1 MIKNLKKVI
10 SSIAAVAIIAS
21 SASAFA
27 IDFPDVDSSASYAG
41 AVQTLVGLGIVN
53 GDENGKFNP
62 DNSVTRAEFAKMV
75 VEAKMLD
82 ATSTTTQFEDSQ
94 GHWAVGYI
102 EAGVGD
108 KFINGYSDTEFG
120 PDDTVT
126 YIQAVKMLVAAVGY
140 GDLAEKNGGYPTGYR
155 GYGKT
160 LKISTGLTGVND
172 DTALTR
178 AQCAVLI
185 DNALKAQLALVD
197 YQPNLNGQLV
207 AVPDIQG
214 DETGETWE
222 SLLTYYHDA
231 YVVKGRVMETGK
243 QDTALRE
250 KNAVSFNVEVAEN
263 FEDVKYGN
271 NAAASRLLS
280 SVYVGST
287 DAANMMFEYVEAII
301 KADEASGEY
310 ELISIVPYGK
320 SEVVELAAEDFVDT
334 YVAAN
339 KKLEVYKSKDST
351 STDKYDLADTVEL
364 YVNGVKVN
372 AGLTEDTPGT
382 PATKGTYSKYIAE
395 NETGTVTLIDQ
406 TTTGSTS
413 TDGKYEKVMVTKYDT
428 YLVSNVQTTSEKAR
442 VYCDT
447 ARIEWTLQDVENG
460 TKTVQFVKDGKVID
474 YTELEE
480 NDVLTVAYDVTAAN
494 LNASAFID
502 ATVTSDVVTG
512 VVSSKN
518 NTDNTIVVDGTE
530 YDLAGTLGTSDFTIG
545 RDYTLRLD
553 AFGNVVA
560 KEQGTT
566 QRNIGIVVKSY
577 VKTGDDVA
585 TIRLINSNG
594 EIVEYEAKD
603 ATEATTIMSKIL
615 DGNKTANA
623 AASGYDVKKTADALK
638 DALIEYRIVNGKIR
652 FEAEANNVSPFD
664 DTYRESGSRLGSYAI
679 AKDVTKVIDLSSYI
693 AGNDP
698 AVFDIANF
706 VDDESY
712 AGFVADRENS
722 VYDFAFLTTS
732 TTSARP
738 GSNLAVVTKL
748 NGSTE
753 AADGT
758 PCDIV
763 TVAVNGQEDVQVLF
777 EDGIIDGIID
787 SKTTDANMANFVEGA
802 AIVYAVGSNG
812 YVEKK
817 AIDTNEDGE
826 ADNFANVEVI
836 YAPKATYDNWF
847 KSNKKPI
854 IVSERGVKVDGVDGS
869 GLAKAVKYAVLPV
882 YKSSGSSLELI
893 KTIAATSNVTT
904 GLEYYTM
911 LDSTNKYTYDYAAK
925 AGRGIRVTAGVAAAQ
940 SEKVFTNSYY
950 KTYTGIGADTNVADA
965 NKVTLN
971 WKAVSDNDVKPMFA
985 FVRTIDND
993 VTDVIFYIA
1002 D

>member
-1 MIKNLKKVI
+1 
-10 SSIAAVAIIAS
+10 
-21 SASAFA
+21 
-27 IDFPDVDSSASYAG
+27 
-41 AVQTLVGLGIVN
+41 
-53 GDENGKFNP
+53 
-62 DNSVTRAEFAKMV
+62 
-75 VEAKMLD
+75 
-82 ATSTTTQFEDSQ
+82 
-94 GHWAVGYI
+94 
-102 EAGVGD
+102 
-108 KFINGYSDTEFG
+108 
-120 PDDTVT
+120 
-126 YIQAVKMLVAAVGY
+126 MLVAAVGY
-140 GDLAEKNGGYPTGYR
+140 GDLAEKNGGFPTGYR

-231 YVVKGRVMETGK
+231 YVVKGRVTKTGK

-250 KNAVSFNVEVAEN
+250 KNAVSFKVEVAEN

-271 NAAASRLLS
+271 NAAKARPLS

-364 YVNGVKVN
+364 YVNGVEVK
-372 AGLTEDTPGT
+372 AGLTEDTP

-530 YDLAGTLGTSDFTIG
+530 YDLAGTLGTDDFAIG

-603 ATEATTIMSKIL
+603 KAEANTIMSQIV
-615 DGNKTANA
+615 DANKTAT
-623 AASGYDVKKTADALK
+623 ASGYNVNKTAAALQ
-638 DALIEYRIVNGKIR
+638 DALIEYRIVNVR
-652 FEAEANNVSPFD
+652 
-664 DTYRESGSRLGSYAI
+664 
-679 AKDVTKVIDLSSYI
+679 
-693 AGNDP
+693 
-698 AVFDIANF
+698 
-706 VDDESY
+706 
-712 AGFVADRENS
+712 
-722 VYDFAFLTTS
+722 
-732 TTSARP
+732 
-738 GSNLAVVTKL
+738 
-748 NGSTE
+748 
-753 AADGT
+753 
-758 PCDIV
+758 
-763 TVAVNGQEDVQVLF
+763 
-777 EDGIIDGIID
+777 
-787 SKTTDANMANFVEGA
+787 
-802 AIVYAVGSNG
+802 
-812 YVEKK
+812 
-817 AIDTNEDGE
+817 
-826 ADNFANVEVI
+826 
-836 YAPKATYDNWF
+836 
-847 KSNKKPI
+847 
-854 IVSERGVKVDGVDGS
+854 
-869 GLAKAVKYAVLPV
+869 
-882 YKSSGSSLELI
+882 
-893 KTIAATSNVTT
+893 
-904 GLEYYTM
+904 
-911 LDSTNKYTYDYAAK
+911 LDSRQKLITFLHLMTHTESQVQDL
-925 AGRGIRVTAGVAAAQ
+925 VHTQ
-940 SEKVFTNSYY
+940 
-950 KTYTGIGADTNVADA
+950 
-965 NKVTLN
+965 LL
-971 WKAVSDNDVKPMFA
+971 
-985 FVRTIDND
+985 RT
-993 VTDVIFYIA
+993 
-1002 D
+1002 

>member
-62 DNSVTRAEFAKMV
+62 DNSVTRAEFSKMV

-231 YVVKGRVMETGK
+231 YVVKGRVTKTGK

-250 KNAVSFNVEVAEN
+250 KNAVSFSVEVAEN

-271 NAAASRLLS
+271 NAAAPRPLS

-372 AGLTEDTPGT
+372 AGLTQDTPGT

-603 ATEATTIMSKIL
+603 NAEATTIMSKIAAA
-615 DGNKTANA
+615 NKTANA
-623 AASGYDVKKTADALK
+623 ASGEDVNKTAAALQ

-652 FEAEANNVSPFD
+652 FEAEANNVSSFD

-722 VYDFAFLTTS
+722 VYNFAFLTTS

-777 EDGIIDGIID
+777 EDGIIDD
-787 SKTTDANMANFVEGA
+787 DANDANMANFVEGA

-812 YVEKK
+812 YVEKSLVGGDYK
-817 AIDTNEDGE
+817 
-826 ADNFANVEVI
+826 NVEVI
-836 YAPKATYDNWF
+836 YAPKATYADWF
-847 KSNKKPI
+847 NATSKQPV
-854 IVSERGVKVDGVDGS
+854 IVSETGVEVDGVDGS
-869 GLAKAVKYAVLPV
+869 GLAKPVKYAVLPV
-882 YKSSGSSLELI
+882 YKSSGSSVELI

-950 KTYTGIGADTNVADA
+950 TTYTGIGADTNVADA

>member
-140 GDLAEKNGGYPTGYR
+140 GDLAEKNGGFPTGYR

-185 DNALKAQLALVD
+185 DNALKAQLALD
-197 YQPNLNGQLV
+197 EYQPNLNGELV

-231 YVVKGRVMETGK
+231 YVVKGRVTKTGK

-250 KNAVSFNVEVAEN
+250 KNAVSFRVEVAEN
-263 FEDVKYGN
+263 FEDVKYGKN
-271 NAAASRLLS
+271 DDPRTLS

-364 YVNGVKVN
+364 YVNGVEVK

-395 NETGTVTLIDQ
+395 NETGTVTLIDE

-585 TIRLINSNG
+585 TIRLINSDG

-603 ATEATTIMSKIL
+603 NAEATTIMSKI
-615 DGNKTANA
+615 GAANKTANA
-623 AASGYDVKKTADALK
+623 ASGEDVKKTAAALQ

-652 FEAEANNVSPFD
+652 FEAQANNVSSFD

-722 VYDFAFLTTS
+722 VYNFAFLTTS

-777 EDGIIDGIID
+777 EDGIIDD
-787 SKTTDANMANFVEGA
+787 SAKDANMANFVEGA

-817 AIDTNEDGE
+817 AIDTNKDDK

-836 YAPKATYDNWF
+836 YAPKATYANWF
-847 KSNKKPI
+847 NSDKQPVK
-854 IVSERGVKVDGVDGS
+854 VSETGVKVDGVDGS
-869 GLAKAVKYAVLPV
+869 GLAKPVKYAVLPV
-882 YKSSGSSLELI
+882 YKSSGSSVELI
-893 KTIAATSNVTT
+893 KTNAAASNVATD
-904 GLEYYTM
+904 LEYYTM

-950 KTYTGIGADTNVADA
+950 TTYKGIGSNDNVADA

-971 WKAVSDNDVKPMFA
+971 WSAVVDNDVKPMFA

>member
-231 YVVKGRVMETGK
+231 YVVKGRVTKTGK

-250 KNAVSFNVEVAEN
+250 KNAVSFSVEVAEN

-271 NAAASRLLS
+271 NAAAPRILS

-372 AGLTEDTPGT
+372 AGLTQDTES
-382 PATKGTYSKYIAE
+382 PAAEGTYTKYIAN

-603 ATEATTIMSKIL
+603 NAEATTIMSKI
-615 DGNKTANA
+615 GAANKTANA
-623 AASGYDVKKTADALK
+623 ASGEDVKKTAAALQ

-652 FEAEANNVSPFD
+652 FEAEANNVSSFD

-722 VYDFAFLTTS
+722 VYNFAFLTTS

-777 EDGIIDGIID
+777 EDGIID
-787 SKTTDANMANFVEGA
+787 STTTDANMANFVEGA

-812 YVEKK
+812 YVEKSLVGGDYK
-817 AIDTNEDGE
+817 
-826 ADNFANVEVI
+826 NVEVI
-836 YAPKATYDNWF
+836 YAPKATYADWF
-847 KSNKKPI
+847 NATSKQPV
-854 IVSERGVKVDGVDGS
+854 IVSETGVEVDGVDGS
-869 GLAKAVKYAVLPV
+869 GLAKPVKYAVLPV

-925 AGRGIRVTAGVAAAQ
+925 AGRGIRVTAGVAASQ

-950 KTYTGIGADTNVADA
+950 TTYTGIGADTNVADA

>member
-231 YVVKGRVMETGK
+231 YVVKGRVAKTGK

-250 KNAVSFNVEVAEN
+250 KNAVSFWVEVAEN

-271 NAAASRLLS
+271 NAAAPRLLS

-364 YVNGVKVN
+364 YVNGVKVA
-372 AGLTEDTPGT
+372 AGLTEDTAS
-382 PATKGTYSKYIAE
+382 PAAEGTYTKYIAN
-395 NETGTVTLIDQ
+395 NETGTVTLIDE

-603 ATEATTIMSKIL
+603 ATEATTIMSKI
-615 DGNKTANA
+615 DTPNKTAT
-623 AASGYDVKKTADALK
+623 ASGYNVNKTAAALQ

-652 FEAEANNVSPFD
+652 FEAEANNVSSFD

-722 VYDFAFLTTS
+722 VYNFAFLTTS

-777 EDGIIDGIID
+777 EDGIIDD
-787 SKTTDANMANFVEGA
+787 YANDASMADFVEGA

-812 YVEKK
+812 YVEKSLVGGDYK
-817 AIDTNEDGE
+817 
-826 ADNFANVEVI
+826 NVEVI
-836 YAPKATYDNWF
+836 YAPKATYADWF
-847 KSNKKPI
+847 NATSKQPV
-854 IVSERGVKVDGVDGS
+854 IVSETGVEVDGVDGD

-950 KTYTGIGADTNVADA
+950 TTYTGIGADTNVADA

-971 WKAVSDNDVKPMFA
+971 WKAVSHNDVKPMFA

>member
-185 DNALKAQLALVD
+185 DNALKAQLALDD

-231 YVVKGRVMETGK
+231 YVVKGRVTKTGK

-250 KNAVSFNVEVAEN
+250 KNAVSFSVEVAEN

-271 NAAASRLLS
+271 NAAKARPLS

-364 YVNGVKVN
+364 YVNGVEVK

-395 NETGTVTLIDQ
+395 NETGTVTLIDE

-413 TDGKYEKVMVTKYDT
+413 TDGKYEKIMVTKYDT

-603 ATEATTIMSKIL
+603 ATEANTIMSKI
-615 DGNKTANA
+615 GAANKTANA
-623 AASGYDVKKTADALK
+623 ASGEDVKKTAAALQ

-652 FEAEANNVSPFD
+652 FEAQANNVSSFD

-722 VYDFAFLTTS
+722 VYNFAFLTTS

-777 EDGIIDGIID
+777 EDGIIDD
-787 SKTTDANMANFVEGA
+787 SAKDANMANFVEGA

-817 AIDTNEDGE
+817 AIDTNEDDKD
-826 ADNFANVEVI
+826 DNFANVEVI
-836 YAPKATYDNWF
+836 YAPKATYDEWF
-847 KSNKKPI
+847 DASKPVN
-854 IVSERGVKVDGVDGS
+854 VSETGVKVDGVDGS
-869 GLAKAVKYAVLPV
+869 GLAKPVKYAVLPV
-882 YKSSGSSLELI
+882 YKSSGSSVELI
-893 KTIAATSNVTT
+893 KTNAATSNVATD
-904 GLEYYTM
+904 LEYYTM

-925 AGRGIRVTAGVAAAQ
+925 AGRGIRVTAGVAASQ

-950 KTYTGIGADTNVADA
+950 TTYNGIGKDTNKADA

-971 WKAVSDNDVKPMFA
+971 WSAVVDNDVKPMFA

>member
-140 GDLAEKNGGYPTGYR
+140 GDLAEKNGGFPTGYR

-185 DNALKAQLALVD
+185 DNALKAQLALD
-197 YQPNLNGQLV
+197 EYQPNLNGELV

-231 YVVKGRVMETGK
+231 YVVKGRVTKTGK
-243 QDTALRE
+243 QDKALRE

-271 NAAASRLLS
+271 NAAAPRPLS

-364 YVNGVKVN
+364 YVNGVEVK

-447 ARIEWTLQDVENG
+447 ARIKWTLQDVENG

-603 ATEATTIMSKIL
+603 ATEATTIMSKIVPA
-615 DGNKTANA
+615 NKTAT
-623 AASGYDVKKTADALK
+623 ASGYNVYPTAAALQ

-652 FEAEANNVSPFD
+652 FEAEANNVSSFD

-722 VYDFAFLTTS
+722 VYNFAFLTTS

-777 EDGIIDGIID
+777 EDGIIDD
-787 SKTTDANMANFVEGA
+787 DANDANMANFVEGA

-812 YVEKK
+812 YVEKSLVGGDYK
-817 AIDTNEDGE
+817 
-826 ADNFANVEVI
+826 NVEVI
-836 YAPKATYDNWF
+836 YAPKATYANWF
-847 KSNKKPI
+847 KDKKPV
-854 IVSERGVKVDGVDGS
+854 IVSETGVKVDGVDGS
-869 GLAKAVKYAVLPV
+869 GLAKPVKYAVLPV
-882 YKSSGSSLELI
+882 YKSSGSSVELI
-893 KTIAATSNVTT
+893 KTNAAKSNVATD
-904 GLEYYTM
+904 LEYYTM

-925 AGRGIRVTAGVAAAQ
+925 AGRGIRVTAGVAASQ

-950 KTYTGIGADTNVADA
+950 TTYNGIGKDTNKADA

-971 WKAVSDNDVKPMFA
+971 WSAVVDNDVKPMFA

>member
-231 YVVKGRVMETGK
+231 YVVKGRVTKTGK

-250 KNAVSFNVEVAEN
+250 KNAVSFSVEVAEN

-271 NAAASRLLS
+271 NAAKARPLS

-364 YVNGVKVN
+364 YVNGVEVK

-585 TIRLINSNG
+585 TIRLINSDG

-603 ATEATTIMSKIL
+603 DAEATTIMSKI
-615 DGNKTANA
+615 DAANKTANA
-623 AASGYDVKKTADALK
+623 ASGYDVNKKKAGALQ

-652 FEAEANNVSPFD
+652 FEAEANNVSSFD

-722 VYDFAFLTTS
+722 VYNFAFLTTS

-777 EDGIIDGIID
+777 EDGIIDD
-787 SKTTDANMANFVEGA
+787 DANDANMANFVEGA

-812 YVEKK
+812 YVEKSLVGGDYK
-817 AIDTNEDGE
+817 
-826 ADNFANVEVI
+826 NVEVI
-836 YAPKATYDNWF
+836 YAPKATYADWF
-847 KSNKKPI
+847 NATSKQPV
-854 IVSERGVKVDGVDGS
+854 IVSETGVEVDGVDGS
-869 GLAKAVKYAVLPV
+869 GLAKPVKYAVLPV
-882 YKSSGSSLELI
+882 YKSSGSSVELI
-893 KTIAATSNVTT
+893 KKIADNKTSNVATD
-904 GLEYYTM
+904 LEYYTM

-950 KTYTGIGADTNVADA
+950 TTYTGIGADTNVADA

-971 WKAVSDNDVKPMFA
+971 WSAVVDNDVKPMFA

>member
-231 YVVKGRVMETGK
+231 YVVKGRVTKTGK

-250 KNAVSFNVEVAEN
+250 KNAVSFSVEVAEN

-271 NAAASRLLS
+271 NAAKARPLS

-334 YVAAN
+334 YKATN
-339 KKLEVYKSKDST
+339 KKLEVYKSADST

-364 YVNGVKVN
+364 YVNGVEVK

-395 NETGTVTLIDQ
+395 NETGTVTLIDE

-603 ATEATTIMSKIL
+603 ATEANTIMSMI
-615 DGNKTANA
+615 DDDNKKAN
-623 AASGYDVKKTADALK
+623 AASGYDVNKDATALQ

-652 FEAEANNVSPFD
+652 FEAEANNVSSFD

-722 VYDFAFLTTS
+722 VYNFAFLTTS

-777 EDGIIDGIID
+777 EDGIIDD
-787 SKTTDANMANFVEGA
+787 SAKDANMANFVEGA

-812 YVEKK
+812 YVEKSLVGGDYK
-817 AIDTNEDGE
+817 
-826 ADNFANVEVI
+826 NVEVI
-836 YAPKATYDNWF
+836 YAPKATYDEWF
-847 KSNKKPI
+847 DASKPVN
-854 IVSERGVKVDGVDGS
+854 VSERGVEVDGVDGS
-869 GLAKAVKYAVLPV
+869 GLAKPVKYAVLPV
-882 YKSSGSSLELI
+882 YKSSGSSVELI
-893 KTIAATSNVTT
+893 KTNAATSNVATD
-904 GLEYYTM
+904 LEYYTM

-925 AGRGIRVTAGVAAAQ
+925 AGRGIRVTAGVAASQ

-950 KTYTGIGADTNVADA
+950 TKYNGIGNNTNAADA

-971 WKAVSDNDVKPMFA
+971 WSAVVDNDVKPMFA